1 MARHVLVNCDAV
13 ADRLERVSRG
23 HLGRIVVIPNGVD
36 LARFAPAP
44 DQKGHGDRVRIGTL
58 ANLRPEKGVEDF
70 VRAAALVRER
80 CPKAHFMIWG
90 EGPLRTDLER
100 LVSALSLE
108 GAVELGGATA
118 TPELVLRG
126 LDIFVLP
133 SLSEAC
139 SNALLEAMAT
149 RLPVVAT
156 CVGGN
161 LSIVEDEVSG
171 LLVPPGDTTAL
182 AKAIT
187 RLIEEP
193 GSAANLAARGQDR
206 IRAEFSM
213 DRMLARIEALYDQAL
228 SGRGV

>member
-1 MARHVLVNCDAV
+1 
-13 ADRLERVSRG
+13 
-23 HLGRIVVIPNGVD
+23 
-36 LARFAPAP
+36 
-44 DQKGHGDRVRIGTL
+44 
-58 ANLRPEKGVEDF
+58 
-70 VRAAALVRER
+70 
-80 CPKAHFMIWG
+80 
-90 EGPLRTDLER
+90 
-100 LVSALSLE
+100 
-108 GAVELGGATA
+108 
-118 TPELVLRG
+118 
-126 LDIFVLP
+126 
-133 SLSEAC
+133 
-139 SNALLEAMAT
+139 MAT